1 LGGES
6 KTGGALI
13 GLETATGLF
22 FTALLLAL
30 VPGPDNL
37 FVLTQSVLLGRWA
50 GLMATLGF
58 CTGLIV
64 HTLGVA
70 LGVAAL
76 LQQSDL
82 AFTLLKLGGAGY
94 LFYLAWR
101 FLRATAID
109 TGQAETTAPRP
120 WMLYRRGIIMNVTNP
135 KVSLFFLAFLPQFID
150 PKIDSVVVQL
160 IAFGGLFMLATLLVF
175 GAVALLA
182 DTLRPWLNR
191 KPQAQRLIQRV
202 AACVFVGLAIKLLM
216 TSPV

>member
-1 LGGES
+1 
-6 KTGGALI
+6 LI
-13 GLETATGLF
+13 GIETATGLF
-22 FTALLLAL
+22 LTAILLAL

-76 LQQSDL
+76 LRQSDL

-94 LFYLAWR
+94 LLYLAWR
-101 FLRATAID
+101 FLR
-109 TGQAETTAPRP
+109 TTTIEASRSEALMPRS
-120 WMLYRRGIIMNVTNP
+120 WMLFRRGIIMNVTNP

-150 PKIDSVVVQL
+150 PAAGSVIGQL
-160 IAFGGLFMLATLLVF
+160 ISFGGLFILATLLVF
-175 GAVALLA
+175 GGVALLA
-182 DTLRPWLNR
+182 DTLRPWLSR
-191 KPQAQRLIQRV
+191 KPQAQRLIQR
-202 AACVFVGLAIKLLM
+202 AAAFIFIGLAIRLLM
-216 TSPV
+216 ISPV

>member
-1 LGGES
+1 M
-6 KTGGALI
+6 I
-13 GLETATGLF
+13 GIETAAGLF
-22 FTALLLAL
+22 FTAVLLAL

-82 AFTLLKLGGAGY
+82 AFTLLKLAGAGY
-94 LFYLAWR
+94 LLYLAWR
-101 FLRATAID
+101 FLRMPGIGD
-109 TGQAETTAPRP
+109 GGSELIPPRP
-120 WMLYRRGIIMNVTNP
+120 WMLYRRGILMNVTNP

-150 PKIDSVVVQL
+150 PAAGSVIGQL
-160 IAFGGLFMLATLLVF
+160 ISFGLLFILATLLVF
-175 GAVALLA
+175 GTVALLA
-182 DTLRPWLNR
+182 ERVRPWLKR
-191 KPQAQRLIQRV
+191 KPRAQRVIQST
-202 AACVFVGLAIKLLM
+202 AAVIFVVLALNLLM
-216 TSPV
+216 TAPA

>member
-1 LGGES
+1 
-6 KTGGALI
+6 LI
-13 GLETATGLF
+13 SLETTTGLF
-22 FTALLLAL
+22 LTAILLAL

-76 LQQSDL
+76 LRQSDL
-82 AFTLLKLGGAGY
+82 SFTLLKLGGAGY
-94 LFYLAWR
+94 LLYLAWR
-101 FLRATAID
+101 FLRASALE
-109 TGQAETTAPRP
+109 TGHAEAAAPDP

-135 KVSLFFLAFLPQFID
+135 KVSLFFLAFLPQFIE
-150 PKIDSVVVQL
+150 PTAGSVIGQL
-160 IAFGGLFMLATLLVF
+160 ISFGGLFILATLLVF
-175 GAVALLA
+175 GGVALLA
-182 DTLRPWLNR
+182 DTLRPWLRR
-191 KPQAQRLIQRV
+191 KPQVQRLIQRAV
-202 AACVFVGLAIKLLM
+202 AFVFIGLAIKLLM

>member
-1 LGGES
+1 
-6 KTGGALI
+6 LI
-13 GLETATGLF
+13 AIETASGLF
-22 FTALLLAL
+22 LTAVLLAL

-58 CTGLIV
+58 CSGLIV

-76 LQQSDL
+76 LQQSEL

-94 LFYLAWR
+94 LLYLAWR
-101 FLRATAID
+101 FTRATVIDAGAGGAI
-109 TGQAETTAPRP
+109 TPSP

-135 KVSLFFLAFLPQFID
+135 KVSLFFLAFLPQFTD
-150 PKIDSVVVQL
+150 PAAGSVVVQL
-160 IAFGGLFMLATLLVF
+160 VLFGLLFILATLLVF
-175 GAVALLA
+175 GSVALLA
-182 DTLRPWLNR
+182 HSLRPWLSRNPR
-191 KPQAQRLIQRV
+191 AQLLIQRT
-202 AACVFVGLAIKLLM
+202 AAFIFVVLAVKLVM